1 MSFQSAIVIPTAF
14 QSDYFPLLI
23 SHVTKIDFFLITVFN
38 QDKLSPFFVDYN
50 NAKTEI
56 EPENLRNYMFGFLLW
71 EHLQPMS
78 SLLGRRC
85 RFFRGCILGVYFS
98 PTN

>member
-1 MSFQSAIVIPTAF
+1 MSFQSAILIPTAF

-23 SHVTKIDFFLITVFN
+23 SHMTKIESPFLN

-56 EPENLRNYMFGFLLW
+56 EPENLRNYMFGFLL
-71 EHLQPMS
+71 
-78 SLLGRRC
+78 
-85 RFFRGCILGVYFS
+85 
-98 PTN
+98 